1 MRVLIAG
8 CGDVG
13 GVLATSLVGDGHEV
27 FGLKRDTSN
36 LPRGIQPVQADLLQP
51 ATLTSLPENIDALVY
66 MPTPGSRDR
75 AGYEAIFIA
84 GWKNLWAALGQEPQ
98 RTLMVSST
106 AVYGE
111 SDGAVVDEETPPRP
125 ARFNGEIL
133 LAMEQLAASNTGQ
146 LVVARI
152 SGIYGPGRE
161 RLIRQAATPGQEVQ
175 QTPPFYTN
183 RIHRDDAAAALRH
196 LLEMNNP
203 EPLYVVTDDLPAP
216 RYEVMAWVALAQ
228 GKPIP
233 TALVSEGAEQGKRAS
248 NRRLRNSG
256 FELRYPD
263 YIAGYGAVLEA
274 RRILDE

>member
-1 MRVLIAG
+1 MPNEEWYAFDRNP
-8 CGDVG
+8 
-13 GVLATSLVGDGHEV
+13 
-27 FGLKRDTSN
+27 RDS
-36 LPRGIQPVQADLLQP
+36 G
-51 ATLTSLPENIDALVY
+51 
-66 MPTPGSRDR
+66 
-75 AGYEAIFIA
+75 F
-84 GWKNLWAALGQEPQ
+84 
-98 RTLMVSST
+98 
-106 AVYGE
+106 
-111 SDGAVVDEETPPRP
+111 
-125 ARFNGEIL
+125 EIL

-216 RYEVMAWVALAQ
+216 RYEVMAWLARAQ
-228 GKPIP
+228 GKPAP

-248 NRRLRNSG
+248 NCRLRNSG
-256 FELRYPD
+256 FELSYPD
-263 YIAGYGAVLEA
+263 YIAGYGAVLA
-274 RRILDE
+274 TRRIPGE